1 MLRRAELQTIGENCE
16 KFNSLQAERG
26 SARLASQLPAPALR
40 VCAFKLIKAGRD
52 D

>member
-1 MLRRAELQTIGENCE
+1 MLQRAELQTIGENCE

-26 SARLASQLPAPALR
+26 SVRLVSRLPAPAPGMG
-40 VCAFKLIKAGRD
+40 AFKLIKAGWD